1 VSSDVKVEFR
11 LFSDNCIVC
20 SFDLENPMSLVK
32 MLTLDFEIDTSSV
45 NKAHNYSTTPIS
57 GNYVQTSRKLIT
69 THNDDSWKCGILKQI
84 LLFSIEF
91 NDVKTTSIECNF
103 AVL

>member
-45 NKAHNYSTTPIS
+45 NKGTTIQPRPFP
-57 GNYVQTSRKLIT
+57 GTMFKRHEN
-69 THNDDSWKCGILKQI
+69 
-84 LLFSIEF
+84 
-91 NDVKTTSIECNF
+91 
-103 AVL
+103 